1 MSFDPRALVEDL
13 NRGHSLIY
21 LLQGEEEFF
30 INEALV
36 LIEKTIL
43 GEMNRDFNY
52 DAFYGKEA
60 PISQIVDVAETLP
73 MMAEKRLVIVR
84 DADKW
89 TDADWSQWE
98 SYFARPSDTT
108 LLVFV
113 MKSVDKR
120 KKTHKKLLE
129 QATVFEFKKPFDN
142 QVPSWIQ
149 YIAKKWN
156 CRMDADA
163 VSLLHQFV
171 GSSLSDVNNE
181 MQKLAQFVGD
191 ERAINSKDV
200 ISIVSNIK
208 VQTVFDLSRAIGEC
222 DKAKALLCLS
232 QLLSHGQNEVGIL
245 ALVSRHVRILRSV
258 KQAQKEGMKGPQL
271 ASKVGVSPYFLSE
284 YEKQV
289 RHWSDKKIEKTF
301 RALLD
306 VDRALKSS
314 PVSSHIWLENF
325 VIQTCG

>member
-1 MSFDPRALVEDL
+1 MSFDPRLILQELQAGRSD
-13 NRGHSLIY
+13 IY
-21 LLQGEEEFF
+21 LLHGEEDFF
-30 INEALV
+30 INEALT
-36 LIEKTIL
+36 LIEHTVL

-60 PISQIVDVAETLP
+60 SVSQIVDVAETLP
-73 MMAEKRLVIVR
+73 MMAPKRLVIVR

-89 TDADWSQWE
+89 VDSDWSQME
-98 SYFARPSDTT
+98 AYLARPSDMT

-120 KKTHKKLLE
+120 KKTHKKLIE
-129 QATVFEFKKPFDN
+129 ISTVFEFKKPFDN
-142 QVPSWIQ
+142 QVPIWIQ
-149 YIAKKWN
+149 YIAKKWGS
-156 CRMDADA
+156 RIDPDA
-163 VSLLHQFV
+163 VTLLHQFV

-181 MQKLAQFVGD
+181 MQKLSQFVGAD
-191 ERAINSKDV
+191 RPIEAKDV

-222 DKAKALLCLS
+222 DKARALLCLS

-258 KQAQKEGMKGPQL
+258 KMAQKEGVKGPQL
-271 ASKVGVSPYFLSE
+271 ASKVGVSPYFISE

-289 RHWSDKKIEKTF
+289 RHWSDKKIETTF